1 MGHFLKTQAYID
13 LESPINVMSKQ
24 HYNMIMSKGL
34 ESRQKPSNLSK
45 KRKFVGRV
53 KGLKFFIGNFT
64 YQCNFMILKDTTSII
79 DHHLGEV
86 VFGKP
91 FARNIGL
98 VYDQEEGMVTFEKD
112 CEEITFKMPHK
123 MELSNHIDF
132 KNINTDSIPPF
143 VLGSNDAHGKT
154 YYSDSL
160 TLGFEYKG
168 DESISKEIRHLMILE
183 IEAKRHKGEVTLYL
197 MRRRLEVLRKFHWM
211 ILGGRFNQLSHVAFD
226 LLRDALSAIFGLS
239 ELKEVNRHKVPGMHW
254 IARLKIYVHQILGN
268 VLSSF
273 VIFNNEQVKLYAFV
287 LITRPGP
294 LFRCDPI
301 WGCYRLV
308 SRAKVIENQVKCF
321 CWTITVLATTTTTT
335 TPVTNAQLKAL
346 IDQGVTDALAARDA
360 DRSRNGNDSHNSGTG
375 SRRTELTTYECTYTD
390 FLKCQPLNF
399 KGTEG
404 VVGISQWFERM
415 EFVFHISNCAVENQV
430 MFATCTLYSVALTW

>member
-34 ESRQKPSNLSK
+34 ESRQEKTSNLV
-45 KRKFVGRV
+45 RKES
-53 KGLKFFIGNFT
+53 
-64 YQCNFMILKDTTSII
+64 CEE
-79 DHHLGEV
+79 HHLGEV
-86 VFGKP
+86 VFGNHCK
-91 FARNIGL
+91 ANIGL

-211 ILGGRFNQLSHVAFD
+211 ILGGRFNQYLAFGRHLEEIHLTWAHLEKKQKILRTNTKTLQDLKSQRLETASPVIHDVVTLHVTWAH
-226 LLRDALSAIFGLS
+226 LEKKRTRLRDYATS
-239 ELKEVNRHKVPGMHW
+239 
-254 IARLKIYVHQILGN
+254 LKIMFSVARDG
-268 VLSSF
+268 
-273 VIFNNEQVKLYAFV
+273 
-287 LITRPGP
+287 
-294 LFRCDPI
+294 
-301 WGCYRLV
+301 
-308 SRAKVIENQVKCF
+308 
-321 CWTITVLATTTTTT
+321 
-335 TPVTNAQLKAL
+335 VTN
-346 IDQGVTDALAARDA
+346 T
-360 DRSRNGNDSHNSGTG
+360 
-375 SRRTELTTYECTYTD
+375 
-390 FLKCQPLNF
+390 
-399 KGTEG
+399 
-404 VVGISQWFERM
+404 M
-415 EFVFHISNCAVENQV
+415 
-430 MFATCTLYSVALTW
+430 